1 MTRSDF
7 TAWLYR
13 YLLARPGLRRLL
25 DRWSAMPGFFRR
37 RIALV
42 TALLP
47 VLGLGILMLMQA
59 VTAPIHT
66 ASGAQDAPVS
76 ELEAAKLSAL
86 LAPHS
91 LQQGEMP
98 VYGWTVCADMG
109 IGPVPGVPDPRQR
122 FRLCHPDG
130 WRVRVYC
137 IQPDWLPPALGASC
151 SRYNDTDFF
160 CGQNLQNLRIYQVL
174 DTPTPTPTFTSTPTN
189 TPTATST
196 PAPTAT
202 GLPTLTPTNTPVIPS
217 PLPTRFVRPQAG
229 GLGFRDLLGLN
240 KLSRV
245 WQATPTPFWPN
256 TPTPFMPELPTP
268 TAGLAQAPEATLAS
282 PPFIYEGVDLSPGSA
297 RVSIRIQ
304 PDNQRVNAGQ
314 PIDLDFLPARRC
326 PFGDQRACTAAYY
339 QNDLTPV
346 TYVSVHSGLGGEAEA
361 LRRAL
366 EGTGFDSAGAT
377 LPQVYQRMKAITGS
391 MVQIQQEDL
400 QSTGYQVA
408 SVVRIP
414 ASRLKHYLSL
424 PLEQALA
431 LAAELEP
438 DLTPLLESG
447 EPLLVLETCGWRMPG
462 EPWPGGLSDTS
473 SSIYLFVI
481 HPLR

>member
-1 MTRSDF
+1 MTRVDVTEF
-7 TAWLYR
+7 LHRFLPT
-13 YLLARPGLRRLL
+13 RPGLRRFM
-25 DRWSAMPGFFRR
+25 DRWSAMPRLARR
-37 RIALV
+37 RLALAAV
-42 TALLP
+42 LLP
-47 VLGLGILMLMQA
+47 ALALGILMLRQA
-59 VTAPIHT
+59 ITGSAPTAF
-66 ASGAQDAPVS
+66 GAQDAPVS

-91 LQQGEMP
+91 LQQDEMP
-98 VYGWTVCADMG
+98 VYGWIVCADMG
-109 IGPVPGVPDPRQR
+109 IGPVPGVSDPRQR

-160 CGQNLQNLRIYQVL
+160 CGQNIQNLRIYQVL
-174 DTPTPTPTFTSTPTN
+174 DTPTPTPTFTPTATN
-189 TPTATST
+189 TPVPTATS
-196 PAPTAT
+196 
-202 GLPTLTPTNTPVIPS
+202 LPTQTPTNTPVIPS

-240 KLSRV
+240 QLARL

-256 TPTPFMPELPTP
+256 TPTPFMPALPTP
-268 TAGLAQAPEATLAS
+268 TPRPAQPPNQALAS
-282 PPFIYEGVDLSPGSA
+282 PPFLYEGTDLTPGSA
-297 RVSIRIQ
+297 RVRISIQ
-304 PDNQRVNAGQ
+304 PDNRRVNAGK
-314 PIDLDFLPARRC
+314 PVDLDFLPAGRC

-339 QNDLTPV
+339 QNGLTPV
-346 TYVSVHSGLGGEAEA
+346 TFVSVHSGLGGEAEA

-366 EGTGFDSAGAT
+366 EGAGFDTAGAT
-377 LPQVYQRMKAITGS
+377 LPEVFDRMKALTGS
-391 MVQIQQEDL
+391 AVQIQQADH
-400 QSTGYQVA
+400 QSTGYQLA

-414 ASRLKHYLSL
+414 ASRLKYYLSL

-431 LAAELEP
+431 LAAELQP
-438 DLTPLLESG
+438 DLASLLESG

-473 SSIYLFVI
+473 ASIYLVVI
-481 HPLR
+481 RPAR